1 MGSDRDRT
9 DTSKGGEGEVH
20 YVPSSPLHW
29 ATHKLT
35 NTLVHVQNTNK
46 KRNTEIAQTQD
57 MPEG

>member
-35 NTLVHVQNTNK
+35 NTHVHNTNK
-46 KRNTEIAQTQD
+46 QRNTETAQTQD